1 MWMKWEKMTVPAKKS
16 LYKLL
21 EQRVISGEKK
31 ADIYAP
37 FARMPEAK
45 RVARI
50 LAQIP
55 TPQRRVQFK
64 RLNQILMMVIAVLAL
79 IKSLSVFLYVHQ
91 NAMPYGGLYILM
103 APLLNIVL
111 IWVVGKYRGIGYLLI
126 VLLGITALSNVM
138 QGFALQLSGL
148 GSVINIINLFGVIT
162 SMALSLILLK
172 NLLPQTNFL
181 LAPKKDAQGNPTFE
195 E

>member
-1 MWMKWEKMTVPAKKS
+1 MKWKKMTVPAKKS

-21 EQRVISGEKK
+21 EERVIAGEKK

-55 TPQRRVQFK
+55 TPQRRAQFK
-64 RLNQILMMVIAVLAL
+64 RLNQILMVVIAVLAL
-79 IKSLSVFLYVHQ
+79 IKALSVFLYVHQ

-103 APLLNIVL
+103 APILNIVL
-111 IWVVGKYRGIGYLLI
+111 IWVIGKYRGIGYLLI
-126 VLLGITALSNVM
+126 VLLGITALSNVI
-138 QGFALQLSGL
+138 QSFALQFSGL
-148 GSVINIINLFGVIT
+148 GSFINVINLFGVIA

>member
-1 MWMKWEKMTVPAKKS
+1 MWMKWKKMTVPAKKS

-21 EQRVISGEKK
+21 EERVIAGEKK

-55 TPQRRVQFK
+55 TPQRRAQFK
-64 RLNQILMMVIAVLAL
+64 RLNQILMVVIAVLAL
-79 IKSLSVFLYVHQ
+79 IKALSVFLYVHQ

-103 APLLNIVL
+103 APILNIVL
-111 IWVVGKYRGIGYLLI
+111 IWVIGKYRGIGYLLI
-126 VLLGITALSNVM
+126 VLLGITALSNVI
-138 QGFALQLSGL
+138 QSFALQFSGL
-148 GSVINIINLFGVIT
+148 GSFINVINLFGVIA

>member
-1 MWMKWEKMTVPAKKS
+1 MDEVDKMTVPAKKS

-21 EQRVISGEKK
+21 EQRVIAGEKK

-64 RLNQILMMVIAVLAL
+64 RLNQILMIVIAVLAL
-79 IKSLSVFLYVHQ
+79 IKALSVFLYVHQ

-103 APLLNIVL
+103 APILNIVL

-138 QGFALQLSGL
+138 QSFGLQLSGL
-148 GSVINIINLFGVIT
+148 GSLINIINLFGVLT
-162 SMALSLILLK
+162 SMVLSLILLK
-172 NLLPQTNFL
+172 NLLPQTSFL